1 MSITIKNNILTKNDC
16 YKSGRTITPNSM
28 QLHTIGT
35 AQNTA
40 ASLASYWNQS
50 GIQACVHYC
59 IDAEQDGLVLQFLP
73 DNRRSWADG
82 GVGNNNSIT
91 VELMESDYMK
101 YTGGANYTVT
111 NEAKFKADVTRAY
124 NTAVQFFALKCKEY
138 GWNPQ
143 EKMSNGL
150 YRVYSH
156 DEGRRAGLS
165 TNHVDPTHIWNRY
178 GWTMDKFR
186 ADVANAMNGVATTTE
201 EVKWYRIRKSW
212 EDEKSQ
218 LGAFKDLSIAKSQCP
233 AGYSIFDYQGKA
245 VYTVELSDIQKRN
258 QKILSEMPDYKG
270 LPVNQQ
276 DYINKVAEIC
286 VKLYKYTNILPS
298 VVIAQAYLENGGG
311 TASDALVLTQNNNL
325 VGIKSSLLNDTWK
338 DYTVWDG
345 KQILKNTPE
354 VYNGVAVRINDYFRV
369 YPNYAYSL
377 YDYEMFLTWAK
388 QGGEYKYRAVVGM
401 KDPKQMITY
410 IRDKGYAT
418 GLTYI
423 TSVMR
428 IINQYNLTKYDQI
441 AISNGTVDTVSSAA
455 PVTPQEI
462 KDNYYRVAQS
472 YSNGTYIGQIGAY
485 TVKENAIAAAEKAHL
500 SVFDPEG
507 NQIYAIATIDA
518 KTIAS
523 EPSKPSTQYQVRCGI
538 FTKKQNATKL
548 IEKLKKSGFDALMY
562 QQDDQW
568 YVQAGKF
575 EILQNA
581 DKLCSRI
588 MSKGFDCVVVTI

>member
-1 MSITIKNNILTKNDC
+1 
-16 YKSGRTITPNSM
+16 
-28 QLHTIGT
+28 
-35 AQNTA
+35 
-40 ASLASYWNQS
+40 
-50 GIQACVHYC
+50 
-59 IDAEQDGLVLQFLP
+59 
-73 DNRRSWADG
+73 
-82 GVGNNNSIT
+82 
-91 VELMESDYMK
+91 
-101 YTGGANYTVT
+101 
-111 NEAKFKADVTRAY
+111 
-124 NTAVQFFALKCKEY
+124 
-138 GWNPQ
+138 
-143 EKMSNGL
+143 
-150 YRVYSH
+150 
-156 DEGRRAGLS
+156 
-165 TNHVDPTHIWNRY
+165 
-178 GWTMDKFR
+178 
-186 ADVANAMNGVATTTE
+186 
-201 EVKWYRIRKSW
+201 
-212 EDEKSQ
+212 
-218 LGAFKDLSIAKSQCP
+218 
-233 AGYSIFDYQGKA
+233 
-245 VYTVELSDIQKRN
+245 
-258 QKILSEMPDYKG
+258 
-270 LPVNQQ
+270 
-276 DYINKVAEIC
+276 
-286 VKLYKYTNILPS
+286 
-298 VVIAQAYLENGGG
+298 
-311 TASDALVLTQNNNL
+311 
-325 VGIKSSLLNDTWK
+325 
-338 DYTVWDG
+338 
-345 KQILKNTPE
+345 
-354 VYNGVAVRINDYFRV
+354 
-369 YPNYAYSL
+369 
-377 YDYEMFLTWAK
+377 
-388 QGGEYKYRAVVGM
+388 
-401 KDPKQMITY
+401 MITY